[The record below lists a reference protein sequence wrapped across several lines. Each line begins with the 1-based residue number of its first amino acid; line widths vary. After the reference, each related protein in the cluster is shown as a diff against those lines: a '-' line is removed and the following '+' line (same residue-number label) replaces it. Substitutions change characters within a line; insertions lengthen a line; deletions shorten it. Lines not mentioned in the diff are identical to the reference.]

1 MRRRDLVALLAAC
14 AAACVLP
21 ACHGPARFAPP
32 PALLAASVHA
42 FGIDVEF
49 ALPLDRSSAETSA
62 HYAVHPAARPDSA
75 LAIQSVSL
83 VDSVYGRTVLILVP
97 DGLTDAADYVVTA
110 NGVRALTAKSTGNL
124 QASFRAG
131 LAYQSP
137 LRQLFASH
145 CDACHGATRA
155 DGSYRTD
162 SYAALLGGGTNATAN
177 LIPGNPRCQ
186 LVVKTKP
193 QNSMFDLGKMTWLDY
208 DVLYSWV
215 VNYQARP

>member
-1 MRRRDLVALLAAC
+1 MIRPGFIARAAGC
-14 AAACVLP
+14 ASACVLS
-21 ACHGPARFAPP
+21 ACQGPARFAPP
-32 PALLAASVHA
+32 PDLRAASVSA

-62 HYAVHPAARPDSA
+62 HFAVHPAARPDSS
-75 LAIQSVSL
+75 LAIHSVSL

-110 NGVRALTAKSTGNL
+110 SGVRTLDGESTGDL

-131 LAYQSP
+131 LAYQAP
-137 LRQLFASH
+137 LRQLFASR

-155 DGSYRTD
+155 DGNYRTD
-162 SYAALLGGGTNATAN
+162 SYAGLLGAGTNATAN

-193 QNSMFDLGKMTWLDY
+193 QNSMFDLGRLTWLDY
-208 DVLYSWV
+208 DVIYGWV